1 MINEEAIN
9 TFINTITTKFTKN
22 LYTMDQLKTLA
33 RIIINHKL
41 ETAATLQA
49 QFNLSPA
56 AATNFPLLFPPT
68 ITSDDFVKTITIYNI
83 PPTDNAT
90 ILALAVVQQAKENLI
105 KDINSFQKTPDHT
118 DKFLMRRILR
128 HNKQS
133 RAKRNI
139 FSEALAG
146 YFTFF
151 TIGSGLSVDHEG
163 TMHLERCYAQK
174 TSFCTRQF
182 VFF

>member
-1 MINEEAIN
+1 MVSGPRPMTWGTVLSVLAYKTKLNHATLTLNSFVFKPKDISEALLPNDRHQLAKAIITSLPKVFTERAQGKSTSYSINQAFASSILMINEEAIN

-68 ITSDDFVKTITIYNI
+68 ITSDDFVK
-83 PPTDNAT
+83 
-90 ILALAVVQQAKENLI
+90 VQWNPL
-105 KDINSFQKTPDHT
+105 
-118 DKFLMRRILR
+118 
-128 HNKQS
+128 
-133 RAKRNI
+133 
-139 FSEALAG
+139 
-146 YFTFF
+146 
-151 TIGSGLSVDHEG
+151 
-163 TMHLERCYAQK
+163 
-174 TSFCTRQF
+174 
-182 VFF
+182 